1 MAVPIVAR
9 GGFIVDNGTELPL
22 DPFGRVRVAQPNTM
36 YQLMSNTFLGSVNT
50 KHVHE
55 VCEDVV
61 GAGATST
68 ASESD
73 STVVMSVSSA
83 DSHVIRQSRQ
93 YIPYQP
99 GKGRLIFMSGMLRT
113 GESSSST
120 GVTSRIGIFDDFN
133 PTEARL
139 GQGHFFELS
148 GTVLSVV
155 ERTASVDVSGN
166 VIETR
171 IPRSAWNGDRLDG
184 TGPSKFTI
192 NLTRMQLYWID
203 MEWLGVGFVRFGVVH
218 RGNLVICHTLFHSNE
233 LTGTYTRTP
242 KLPVRYE
249 IATDS
254 SFVLGGSASMKMACA
269 TVISEGGY
277 VPRGIPL
284 DLPVDVFASLTT
296 SNITPVLA
304 ISLRPESYAVRATL
318 IPKSITVA
326 CVDNQPAWYQMILA
340 FNLTTAPAIAWT
352 NVNSALSLARYST
365 APGALPATPNQY
377 SFNGG
382 ISVARDST
390 NLEFAAEQGL
400 DGIPFLSGSFKG
412 VPDILYI
419 VAKRLKNSTTEIHV
433 SVAWED
439 IQT

>member
-61 GAGATST
+61 GVGATSS

-233 LTGTYTRTP
+233 LTWISVVLFLRRFATMYRMSNTP
-242 KLPVRYE
+242 LKEPLRKGMPSRPC
-249 IATDS
+249 
-254 SFVLGGSASMKMACA
+254 SA
-269 TVISEGGY
+269 VN
-277 VPRGIPL
+277 
-284 DLPVDVFASLTT
+284 
-296 SNITPVLA
+296 SNLV
-304 ISLRPESYAVRATL
+304 ESRATEMPPL
-318 IPKSITVA
+318 KLYWLGVA
-326 CVDNQPAWYQMILA
+326 G
-340 FNLTTAPAIAWT
+340 
-352 NVNSALSLARYST
+352 R
-365 APGALPATPNQY
+365 APGAVLY
-377 SFNGG
+377 R
-382 ISVARDST
+382 AR
-390 NLEFAAEQGL
+390 ERAELTFVQVMAGA
-400 DGIPFLSGSFKG
+400 
-412 VPDILYI
+412 V
-419 VAKRLKNSTTEIHV
+419 VRLKARIIWYH
-433 SVAWED
+433 AG
-439 IQT
+439 